1 MIHEKNDPGM
11 QSFYSAIRILVGVC
25 PITLWLDFHITKI
38 IGSVPYGGDQ
48 RCKSFSLSKKNST
61 NAKSITSTLIFPV
74 ECDYDYSTFYNKLS
88 AGAFHWTTIDSWCPT
103 ETDEWRSWSFNLRT
117 SFVPYAS
124 QANCCPWQEDRIC
137 HLVLLILS
145 IRSMPAIVLRSSY
158 LHFFVRQKSSN
169 ACSHDLTYVLDIC
182 TKLAWQIHRIKIWGL
197 HFGGH
202 DVRYNRR
209 FVDVI
214 EELMMPQSPACSF
227 MEQKE
232 TTPPYVTTKCW
243 TLTAVLLSQLI

>member
-158 LHFFVRQKSSN
+158 LHFFVAKRAQMHAPIIS
-169 ACSHDLTYVLDIC
+169 CTYSTFVPNCHGKFIGSKFEVYTL
-182 TKLAWQIHRIKIWGL
+182 GVMM
-197 HFGGH
+197 FGT
-202 DVRYNRR
+202 
-209 FVDVI
+209 I
-214 EELMMPQSPACSF
+214 EDS
-227 MEQKE
+227 
-232 TTPPYVTTKCW
+232 
-243 TLTAVLLSQLI
+243 

>member
-1 MIHEKNDPGM
+1 MSNGDWWM
-11 QSFYSAIRILVGVC
+11 
-25 PITLWLDFHITKI
+25 KI
-38 IGSVPYGGDQ
+38 
-48 RCKSFSLSKKNST
+48 
-61 NAKSITSTLIFPV
+61 LIFQLENQFCTLCLPGQLLSMARRQDLPP
-74 ECDYDYSTFYNKLS
+74 CLAHPLYQINACHSSPILLS
-88 AGAFHWTTIDSWCPT
+88 A
-103 ETDEWRSWSFNLRT
+103 
-117 SFVPYAS
+117 
-124 QANCCPWQEDRIC
+124 
-137 HLVLLILS
+137 LLCG
-145 IRSMPAIVLRSSY
+145 
-158 LHFFVRQKSSN
+158 QKSSN

-197 HFGGH
+197 HFGDH